1 MIFCSKYSDSN
12 LNENSL
18 IKSRDSYDSYN
29 YRLQSL
35 SSYFTKFLIVII
47 ISPFCVKIRYRPL
60 IFIETHQPIVAREI
74 FFVGIEI

>member
-18 IKSRDSYDSYN
+18 IKSRDSYN

-47 ISPFCVKIRYRPL
+47 ILPFCVKIRYRPL